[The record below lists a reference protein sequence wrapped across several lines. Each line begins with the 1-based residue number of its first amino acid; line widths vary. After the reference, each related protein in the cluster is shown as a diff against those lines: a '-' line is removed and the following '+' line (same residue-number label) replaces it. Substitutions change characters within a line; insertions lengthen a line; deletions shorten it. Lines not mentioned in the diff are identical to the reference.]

1 MKKNNILSSLFGYLA
16 FASGS
21 IWFGAYLARLL
32 ATYKMFEETE
42 PILKNFLNSTN
53 LSAVVE
59 VMSPLI
65 ILTSIAY
72 LIMIISFTVFLFTSD
87 FKLKQ
92 NGWLFIIAAIIYI
105 TLPFEAI
112 LLMNDYKLI
121 ILFINE
127 QFGSEKVIE
136 LITDRQYR
144 LSSFPIIQILSYL
157 SVPYLLIFKPFTLKI
172 KDED

>member
-1 MKKNNILSSLFGYLA
+1 MKKNNILSSVFGYLA
-16 FASGS
+16 LASGS

-32 ATYKMFEETE
+32 TTYKMFEETE
-42 PILKNFLNSTN
+42 PVLKNFLNSTN
-53 LSAVVE
+53 FPAVID

-65 ILTSIAY
+65 ILTSVAY
-72 LIMIISFTVFLFTSD
+72 LIMIISFTIFLPTSD
-87 FKLKQ
+87 FKLKE

-112 LLMNDYKLI
+112 LLINDYKLVV
-121 ILFINE
+121 LFINE

-136 LITDRQYR
+136 LITDGQYK
-144 LSSFPIIQILSYL
+144 LNSFPVIQILSYL
-157 SVPYLLIFKPFTLKI
+157 FIPYLLIFKPFTTKI